1 MTPPNPDNPFGD
13 SGNPGGTVIRPMP
26 GRQPGQNQTQPGAPF
41 QQPAPYPQQ
50 GAPFMQPGAPI
61 PQGPPQQPMYQPQG
75 PAIPTPGYGGAQQPG
90 MPQQDQ
96 APRGLAGYAAAAS
109 LPAEVADIARASTN
123 PLVAASVPLL
133 GFVARLR
140 NVAGAVDINPVRER
154 VYEEL
159 RAVAGAGRNAG
170 VPPDQLRAAHY
181 ALCATVDDVVMNT
194 PWGAHSGWNKRTM
207 VNAFHGDVEGGE
219 RFYMHLENMLS
230 APAANL
236 GVLELMYCSLA
247 LGFEGRYRL
256 HPRGH
261 AEHSRV
267 RENLYNT
274 LRNLIG
280 TQERELSPEWRGV
293 DAPMRSGR
301 RRLPLWVLTAA
312 AAVLALGIFWALMFA
327 LGSRADAVVSRL
339 GGLGQYPAVQLARV
353 ALPVPPPPPQP
364 PPVRVPDP
372 TPPIRLLEL
381 LAPEVRAGK
390 VTLDDNGRR
399 VSIIINYADMFDS
412 GKANI
417 KPEMQ
422 SLLRRIGEE
431 LRAHPGSVVVTG
443 HTDNVPI
450 RTLQFPSNLQLS
462 QARATNA
469 AQIIIDN
476 IGDASRVTSRGRA
489 DTEPRADNATPEG
502 KARNRRVEVVF
513 TRSGP
518 PVQVTGPAPSG
529 QAPAGQ
535 QPAGQPPAGQ
545 PPAGQPPLS
554 GTRQGG

>member
-1 MTPPNPDNPFGD
+1 MTPANPDNPFGD
-13 SGNPGGTVIRPMP
+13 PGNTGGTVIRPMP
-26 GRQPGQNQTQPGAPF
+26 GRQPGPNPTQP
-41 QQPAPYPQQ
+41 

-61 PQGPPQQPMYQPQG
+61 QQQPGPPMQQAPQQPMYAPQQQG
-75 PAIPTPGYGGAQQPG
+75 PAIPNPGYGGMQQPG
-90 MPQQDQ
+90 MPQPDQ
-96 APRGLAGYAAAAS
+96 AQRGLAGYAAAAAS

-123 PLVAASVPLL
+123 PLVAAAVPLL

-219 RFYMHLENMLS
+219 RFYMHLETMLS
-230 APAANL
+230 APAANR

-274 LRNLIG
+274 LRGLIG
-280 TQERELSPEWRGV
+280 SQERELSPEWRGV
-293 DAPMRSGR
+293 TAPARSGR
-301 RRLPLWVLTAA
+301 KGLPLWVLAAA
-312 AAVLALGIFWALMFA
+312 AAVFALGVYAALMFA
-327 LGSRADAVVSRL
+327 LGARSEAVESRL
-339 GGLGQYPAVQLARV
+339 GALGQYPVVQFARV
-353 ALPVPPPPPQP
+353 ALPAPPQPAPPPPVPAP
-364 PPVRVPDP
+364 PPAPD
-372 TPPIRLLEL
+372 IRLLEL
-381 LAPEVRAGK
+381 LAPEVRAGR

-399 VSIIINYADMFDS
+399 VSIIINYVDMFDT

-417 KPEMQ
+417 KPDMA

-431 LRAHPGSVVVTG
+431 LRNHPGSVVVTG

-476 IGDASRVTSRGRA
+476 IGDPSRVTSRGRA

-513 TRSGP
+513 TRSGA
-518 PVQVTGPAPSG
+518 PVQVVV
-529 QAPAGQ
+529 PAGQ
-535 QPAGQPPAGQ
+535 APAGQPPAGQ
-545 PPAGQPPLS
+545 APLT

>member
-1 MTPPNPDNPFGD
+1 
-13 SGNPGGTVIRPMP
+13 
-26 GRQPGQNQTQPGAPF
+26 
-41 QQPAPYPQQ
+41 
-50 GAPFMQPGAPI
+50 
-61 PQGPPQQPMYQPQG
+61 
-75 PAIPTPGYGGAQQPG
+75 
-90 MPQQDQ
+90 
-96 APRGLAGYAAAAS
+96 
-109 LPAEVADIARASTN
+109 
-123 PLVAASVPLL
+123 
-133 GFVARLR
+133 
-140 NVAGAVDINPVRER
+140 
-154 VYEEL
+154 
-159 RAVAGAGRNAG
+159 
-170 VPPDQLRAAHY
+170 
-181 ALCATVDDVVMNT
+181 
-194 PWGAHSGWNKRTM
+194 
-207 VNAFHGDVEGGE
+207 
-219 RFYMHLENMLS
+219 
-230 APAANL
+230 
-236 GVLELMYCSLA
+236 VLELMYCSLA

-274 LRNLIG
+274 LRSLIG

-293 DAPMRSGR
+293 NAPARAGR
-301 RRLPLWVLTAA
+301 RGLPLWVLAAA
-312 AAVLALGIFWALMFA
+312 AAVFALGVYAALMFA
-327 LGSRADAVVSRL
+327 LASRSDAVEARL
-339 GGLGQYPAVQLARV
+339 AGLAPLGRMQFARV
-353 ALPVPPPPPQP
+353 ALPAPPPPPQP
-364 PPVRVPDP
+364 PPVRPPDP
-372 TPPIRLLEL
+372 APLRLLTL
-381 LAPEVRAGK
+381 LEPEVRAGK

-431 LRAHPGSVVVTG
+431 LRQHPGTVVVTG

-469 AQIIIDN
+469 AQVIIDN
-476 IGDASRVTSRGRA
+476 IGDPSRVTSRGRA
-489 DTEPRADNATPEG
+489 DTEPRADNATAEG
-502 KARNRRVEVVF
+502 KARNRRVEIVF

-518 PVQVTGPAPSG
+518 PVQIAV
-529 QAPAGQ
+529 PAG